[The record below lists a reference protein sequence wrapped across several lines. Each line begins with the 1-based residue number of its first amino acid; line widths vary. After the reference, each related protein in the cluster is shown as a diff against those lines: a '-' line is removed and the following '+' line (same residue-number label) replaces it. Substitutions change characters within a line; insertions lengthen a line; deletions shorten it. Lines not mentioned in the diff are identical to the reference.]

1 MIDPQ
6 ILGHD
11 LAWSNLPVR
20 VKRALCALVNP
31 LTWAGYALQPEDRP
45 GSEIAASWRKP
56 DLPVEAG
63 VTAASAAAGAGIGSA
78 G

>member
-1 MIDPQ
+1 M
-6 ILGHD
+6 G
-11 LAWSNLPVR
+11 

-31 LTWAGYALQPEDRP
+31 ITWAGYALQPEDRP

-56 DLPVEAG
+56 DLPAEAP
-63 VTAASAAAGAGIGSA
+63 VTPGSAAEGARIGSA